1 MKPRT
6 LALLLAALV
15 VTIAVAYLSVLNRDL
30 LVQPFW
36 LTGVPGSGWNVPLF
50 LVVLA
55 VFLSGFLP
63 VVVRMMVET
72 VRRDLTERRA
82 RRESRAQESLDQ
94 TFRRAVDLIED
105 GQPTRAIRELEVVLA
120 ARPDDFSAL
129 LAHGSALRSLGRSG
143 EAVRSHQRAAET
155 YPRSVAVQYALA
167 ADFEAAGD
175 ETTAEE
181 IRNRILR
188 DFPSRG
194 LAVLR
199 ERRAQ
204 AVAAGDWRHASRYQD
219 EIDAL
224 LDSAGE
230 SQRKSPE
237 IRLGLDYQRAVTL
250 LEEERPDDAVE
261 VLQDLI
267 ERDPGFRPARVL
279 LGEAR
284 LLQGRPDEAVAAWRM
299 GFVETGSPTFLLR
312 IEDHFIEN
320 EEPQEAI
327 DTLRELIASRPE
339 DVLARFFLGR
349 LYYRLEMHD
358 DAWRTLA
365 PLEERVESSP
375 TYHFLLGRIHER
387 RGEIAKAVERFE
399 RSARLLGVRNA
410 EFACSEC
417 DHRYG
422 EWMDRCEE
430 CGAWGTVEL
439 SVDHQGPSPESLG
452 KALVPVWEE
461 SVLEATE
468 RAESA
473 APDREPRE

>member
-1 MKPRT
+1 VRPRT
-6 LALLLAALV
+6 FAILLAALL
-15 VTIAVAYLSVLNRDL
+15 VTIVVAFLSVLNREL

-50 LVVLA
+50 VVLLA

-63 VVVRMMVET
+63 VVIRMLVET
-72 VRRDLTERRA
+72 VRRDLAERRA
-82 RRESRAQESLDQ
+82 RRESRAAESLDQ
-94 TFRRAVDLIED
+94 TYRRAVDLLED

-120 ARPDDFSAL
+120 TRPDDFSAL
-129 LAHGSALRSLGRSG
+129 LAHGTALRALGRAQ
-143 EAVRSHQRAAET
+143 EAVRSHQHAAEA

-167 ADFEAAGD
+167 TDFETGDDAA
-175 ETTAEE
+175 TAEE

-188 DFPSRG
+188 EFPGRG

-199 ERRAQ
+199 ERRAKT
-204 AVAAGDWRHASRYQD
+204 VRVGDWRRASRYQD

-224 LDSAGE
+224 LESAGE
-230 SQRKSPE
+230 SQQSLE

-261 VLQDLI
+261 VLAGLVARSP
-267 ERDPGFRPARVL
+267 EFLPARVL

-284 LLQGRPDEAVAAWRM
+284 LLQGRPEAAVDAWRQ
-299 GFVETGSPTFLLR
+299 GFERTGSPTFLLR
-312 IEDHFIEN
+312 IEDHFIES
-320 EEPQEAI
+320 EQPQQAI
-327 DTLRELIASRPE
+327 DTLRELIAGRPD
-339 DVLARFFLGR
+339 DVVARFFLGR

-365 PLEERVESSP
+365 PLEDRVDTSP

-387 RGEIAKAVERFE
+387 RGEVAKAAERFQ
-399 RSARLLGVRNA
+399 RSARLLGVRDA
-410 EFACSEC
+410 EFVCRQC

-430 CGAWGTVEL
+430 CGSWGTVEL
-439 SVDHQGPSPESLG
+439 SVEHEGLSPETLG
-452 KALVPVWEE
+452 VAPVPVWEGDGE
-461 SVLEATE
+461 
-468 RAESA
+468 
-473 APDREPRE
+473 D